1 METSV
6 VVPLVFSSPAPS
18 PGFDRAGA
26 RVVHVG
32 GRVVAWITETVL
44 SVERLGQSV
53 DVVLLEPHC
62 VVREGVA
69 VALADLLARRM
80 AAWRGE
86 GVEWVAIRT
95 GSVELSR
102 WARAMAPVPIFG
114 SSDAQLAMQ
123 QHIRQCLHE
132 QMLDLRADLFVAR
145 LSWGAVVRSYFTA
158 GDVPS
163 LVSGP
168 SSSVP
173 PRFRTVQEHATQPV
187 RPVLVPPHPAS
198 MQGSVEIPNY

>member
-1 METSV
+1 MEPSV
-6 VVPLVFSSPAPS
+6 VVPLVFSSPAPG
-18 PGFDRAGA
+18 PGFERAGA
-26 RVVHVG
+26 QVVRVG

-44 SVERLGQSV
+44 SVERQGQSV

-62 VVREGVA
+62 VIREGVA
-69 VALADLLARRM
+69 VSLADLLARRM

-95 GSVELSR
+95 GSMELSR
-102 WARAMAPVPIFG
+102 WARVMAPIPFFG

-132 QMLDLRADLFVAR
+132 QMLDLRADLIVAR

-168 SSSVP
+168 SSSVTAHS
-173 PRFRTVQEHATQPV
+173 RTAQKHVTQPV
-187 RPVLVPPHPAS
+187 QTVLVAHHPAS
-198 MQGSVEIPNY
+198 MQGTVEVPVD